1 MLGSYRLPFVVGAAT
16 SLGGG
21 AYVGLM
27 LPSVAAVQQRMVQ
40 ETQEGKQGAQEGKQ
54 GAQEGRQGGQEAK
67 LAEAATSAP
76 AAVASN
82 ASTAASSSSS
92 NGVGGGGAV
101 GGVAGFD
108 GGAGEGSSSGLV
120 VGALPRLLLLCFY
133 LFCTCI
139 SQGFLLVAQ

>member
-1 MLGSYRLPFVVGAAT
+1 MLGSYRLPFVVGAAA

-21 AYVGLM
+21 AYVGLL
-27 LPSVAAVQQRMVQ
+27 LPSTAAVQQRMVQ
-40 ETQEGKQGAQEGKQ
+40 ETQEGKL
-54 GAQEGRQGGQEAK
+54 AK
-67 LAEAATSAP
+67 AATSAP

-92 NGVGGGGAV
+92 NGAWGGGAV
-101 GGVAGFD
+101 GGVAGVD

>member
-1 MLGSYRLPFVVGAAT
+1 MLGSYRLPFVVGAAA

-21 AYVGLM
+21 AYVGLL
-27 LPSVAAVQQRMVQ
+27 LPSTAAVQQRMVQ
-40 ETQEGKQGAQEGKQ
+40 ETQEGKL
-54 GAQEGRQGGQEAK
+54 AK
-67 LAEAATSAP
+67 AATSAP

-92 NGVGGGGAV
+92 NGGA
-101 GGVAGFD
+101 GVD

>member
-1 MLGSYRLPFVVGAAT
+1 MLGSYRLPFVVGAAA

-21 AYVGLM
+21 AYVGFL
-27 LPSVAAVQQRMVQ
+27 LPSAAAVQQRMVQ
-40 ETQEGKQGAQEGKQ
+40 ETQEGKQAQG
-54 GAQEGRQGGQEAK
+54 GRQGGQEAK
-67 LAEAATSAP
+67 LADAATSAP
-76 AAVASN
+76 AVASN

-92 NGVGGGGAV
+92 NGEAGGGGS
-101 GGVAGFD
+101 GGD
-108 GGAGEGSSSGLV
+108 GGAREGSSSGLV

>member
-1 MLGSYRLPFVVGAAT
+1 MLGSYRLPFVVGAAA

-27 LPSVAAVQQRMVQ
+27 LPSAAAVQQRMMQ
-40 ETQEGKQGAQEGKQ
+40 ETQEGKQ

-67 LAEAATSAP
+67 LAEAATSAQ

-92 NGVGGGGAV
+92 NGGA
-101 GGVAGFD
+101 GVD

>member
-1 MLGSYRLPFVVGAAT
+1 MLGSYRLPFVVGAAA

-27 LPSVAAVQQRMVQ
+27 LPSAAAVQQRMVQ
-40 ETQEGKQGAQEGKQ
+40 ETQEGRQGAQD
-54 GAQEGRQGGQEAK
+54 GRQGGQEAK
-67 LAEAATSAP
+67 LAEAATSSP

-82 ASTAASSSSS
+82 ASTAASSPSS
-92 NGVGGGGAV
+92 NGAG
-101 GGVAGFD
+101 GGVAGGGVAGVD

-139 SQGFLLVAQ
+139 SQPFLLVAQ